1 MNEKWIEEI
10 KRNDEMT
17 MLDRYFPGKSCGN
30 TECEQHCIE
39 LCKIAERIGG
49 MKKDEIVSAV
59 ARVLVYPE
67 NCPALKSGQNHESCR
82 FPLFSHDRISAYD
95 DRTGRRIIGKKYI
108 SDADASKSGACKKCL
123 EYANRIFKWPEE
135 ADKMPK
141 LPLHPNCKCHYEDVY
156 ENELQT
162 RYLDSLKKELIK
174 KVLFTQHEIDKIIK
188 MIMHAKQKL
197 IASKKI
203 SDDSVFLL
211 FNGRYLISSDGKLIL
226 DAVSGKPVDEYSI
239 KIENHPTEDHV
250 SVATVSK
257 KFDYS
262 IERQKLKGIGGI
274 PEGIYYIDIKEKR
287 FPQKSPISHV
297 VRNNAW
303 GVCSWVLH
311 KETETETYGRSGFF
325 IHGGNAFGSAGC
337 IDVKEGD
344 SQLEYFLNH
353 LHGKGKFYIY
363 VHYRQKEELI
373 IDKVKT
379 IKIKDSFQRW
389 SYPFSDLM
397 GNLFFELQ

>member
-1 MNEKWIEEI
+1 MKMCMN
-10 KRNDEMT
+10 
-17 MLDRYFPGKSCGN
+17 
-30 TECEQHCIE
+30 
-39 LCKIAERIGG
+39 
-49 MKKDEIVSAV
+49 
-59 ARVLVYPE
+59 
-67 NCPALKSGQNHESCR
+67 
-82 FPLFSHDRISAYD
+82 
-95 DRTGRRIIGKKYI
+95 
-108 SDADASKSGACKKCL
+108 
-123 EYANRIFKWPEE
+123 
-135 ADKMPK
+135 
-141 LPLHPNCKCHYEDVY
+141 
-156 ENELQT
+156 NELQT
-162 RYLDSLKKELIK
+162 VYWDSLKNELLK
-174 KVLFTQHEIDKIIK
+174 NVLFTQNEIDKIIK
-188 MIMHAKQKL
+188 MIIHAKQKL
-197 IASKKI
+197 VASKKI

-239 KIENHPTEDHV
+239 KIENHPTMDHA

-311 KETETETYGRSGFF
+311 KGTETETYGRSGFF
-325 IHGGNAFGSAGC
+325 IHGGKAFGSAGC

-344 SQLEYFLNH
+344 SRLEDFLNR
-353 LHGKGKFYIY
+353 LRGKGKFYIY
-363 VHYRQKEELI
+363 VQYRQKEELI

-389 SYPFSDLM
+389 SYPFSDLN
-397 GNLFFELQ
+397 G